1 MESGKLIYYIL
12 HPGLFFNV
20 YNIHTENSNVEVF
33 HSFLNMYN
41 HGHFCKGCKCVTIKF

>member
-20 YNIHTENSNVEVF
+20 YNTYTKPLE
-33 HSFLNMYN
+33 
-41 HGHFCKGCKCVTIKF
+41 KF